1 MKLIRI
7 ICLSFILGLSVCAY
21 PKTYL
26 SDNLIF
32 LEANTVESKNIRL
45 LQKKYNNTDIKAIL
59 KIDKEYPVAQTQDND
74 FYLNHNYYRNYDV
87 IGSIFLDYRA
97 NLEESDKLLIYGHSS
112 NMVDV
117 DFNVLE
123 NYYDKNYY
131 ENNKYISLETLNNIY
146 TYEIFSVYI
155 ETSDFTYM
163 NMNFD
168 NEEDYF
174 MHITK
179 LKDKSLYP
187 TNVNLNG
194 NDDILILQTCSNHKD
209 YQKYSKKYLLVIAR
223 RVLNEK

>member
-1 MKLIRI
+1 MRETADK
-7 ICLSFILGLSVCAY
+7 
-21 PKTYL
+21 
-26 SDNLIF
+26 
-32 LEANTVESKNIRL
+32 
-45 LQKKYNNTDIKAIL
+45 DI
-59 KIDKEYPVAQTQDND
+59 
-74 FYLNHNYYRNYDV
+74 
-87 IGSIFLDYRA
+87 
-97 NLEESDKLLIYGHSS
+97 
-112 NMVDV
+112 
-117 DFNVLE
+117 
-123 NYYDKNYY
+123 
-131 ENNKYISLETLNNIY
+131 NIY
-146 TYEIFSVYI
+146 TYEILSVYI

>member
-1 MKLIRI
+1 MKEVKTLFICI
-7 ICLSFILGLSVCAY
+7 VLCLSIYAY

-32 LEANTVESKNIRL
+32 LESNTLESRNIKL
-45 LQKKYNNTDIKAIL
+45 LQKKFDNSEIKAIL
-59 KIDKEYPVAQTQDND
+59 KLDKEYPVVQTSDNE

-87 IGSIFLDYRA
+87 IGSIFLDYRI
-97 NLEESDKLLIYGHSS
+97 NVEKSKKILIYGHSS
-112 NMVDV
+112 NMADV
-117 DFNVLE
+117 DFNILE
-123 NYYDKNYY
+123 NYYDKSYY
-131 ENNKYISLETLNNIY
+131 EQNKYITLETLNNVF
-146 TYEIFSVYI
+146 TYEIFSVHI
-155 ETSDFTYM
+155 ETNDFTYM